1 MSEKR
6 DFEAITYKEALK
18 VCLKIDKQVVCDF
31 AVNFKHLGVL
41 MLIGDEYIFHPIS
54 HEGNLIEASAQ
65 KEV

>member
-6 DFEAITYKEALK
+6 DFEAITYKEALQ

-31 AVNFKHLGVL
+31 TVNFKHLGVL
-41 MLIGDEYIFHPIS
+41 MCVGDEYIFYPILY
-54 HEGNLIEASAQ
+54 EGNLIETSVQ